1 MPGSDKRALCHQK
14 SPQGCTSVMLVS
26 LRVPLPSSCKLS
38 LCLLLHSQQGTGVL
52 SNIRILQF
60 LSKRV
65 HSKGRQFIKQIIKML
80 TGTFKQIR
88 EKLSPFPFPWVE
100 QLFALSV
107 GHRYSQK
114 SQSSGIFTVRG
125 SDVCVFLFLESLV
138 ARATWRERQRTK
150 RTRY

>member
-1 MPGSDKRALCHQK
+1 MSPKEPTGMHISHAGFSEGSPSFFLQVVTL
-14 SPQGCTSVMLVS
+14 SST
-26 LRVPLPSSCKLS
+26 PLP
-38 LCLLLHSQQGTGVL
+38 TRYRVL

-114 SQSSGIFTVRG
+114 SQSSGIFMVRG

-138 ARATWRERQRTK
+138 TRATWRERQRTK

>member
-1 MPGSDKRALCHQK
+1 MSPKEPTGKHISQAGLSEGSPSFFLQVVAL
-14 SPQGCTSVMLVS
+14 SST
-26 LRVPLPSSCKLS
+26 PLP
-38 LCLLLHSQQGTGVL
+38 TRYGVL

-88 EKLSPFPFPWVE
+88 EKLSPFPFPWV
-100 QLFALSV
+100 QLLFALSV
-107 GHRYSQK
+107 GHRCSQK